1 MRFKAG
7 KRNAS
12 FRLCAGTH
20 EPNYFCALAHA
31 ARVESFRAPRTQSD
45 ARGGSDRFVCGSEQT
60 FIGKTVTIRA
70 RERRAFL
77 TARGRDVLVA
87 CPAGATPAGLFTLF
101 AEIGHA

>member
-1 MRFKAG
+1 MRFQAG

-45 ARGGSDRFVCGSEQT
+45 ARGGSDRFVCASEQT
-60 FIGKTVTIRA
+60 VIGMPVTIHG
-70 RERRAFL
+70 RERRVF
-77 TARGRDVLVA
+77 
-87 CPAGATPAGLFTLF
+87 
-101 AEIGHA
+101 